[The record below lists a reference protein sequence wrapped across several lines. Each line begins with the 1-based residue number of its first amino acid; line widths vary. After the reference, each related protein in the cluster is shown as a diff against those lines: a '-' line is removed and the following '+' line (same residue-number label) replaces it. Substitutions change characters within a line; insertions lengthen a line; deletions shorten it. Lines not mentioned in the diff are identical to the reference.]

1 MSSWVGIDYG
11 SKLAGTTVL
20 AYAQSDRLVFLQSE
34 RKKDADAFLRKYLLE
49 IKPAQIFIDAPLSLP
64 LVYRSPDQ
72 ADDFFYRQADRQ
84 LKAMSPMF
92 LGGLTARAMRLA
104 NIIRSE
110 EPLVFRE
117 TYPAYLAKILELP
130 PASYKKDPQFL
141 LPLSEQ
147 LSDQFGLEL
156 VHPPTNWH
164 QFDALLAYL
173 SGLRYQGGVHLVFG
187 NSEEGQIFV

>member
-20 AYAQSDRLVFLQSE
+20 AYAQKGRLFFLQSE
-34 RKKDADAFLRKYLLE
+34 RKKDADAFLRKHLLE
-49 IKPAQIFIDAPLSLP
+49 IKPTQIFIDAPLSLP

-72 ADDFFYRQADRQ
+72 ADDFFYRKADRQ

-92 LGGLTARAMRLA
+92 LGGLTARAMRLSS
-104 NIIRSE
+104 IIGSE

-130 PASYKKDPQFL
+130 SVSYKKDAQSL
-141 LPLSEQ
+141 LPLSKQ
-147 LSDQFGLEL
+147 LSDQFGLDL
-156 VHPPTNWH
+156 VHPPANWH

-173 SGLRYQGGVHLVFG
+173 SGLRYQQGAHLVFG
-187 NSEEGQIFV
+187 DSQEGLIFV